1 MQIAS
6 RSLRRRHTA
15 GPEPDA
21 VVNATFLRPG
31 LALVVALAL
40 LQAPA
45 ALGQGVTVD
54 ALLTRI
60 ATEPNPQP
68 YTMTADF
75 ISRLTFN
82 MTTGR
87 VGAIATGVLAESRS
101 AAGEPRRRKA
111 TIARLDLPLLLRP
124 FSGAI
129 RGFIVDLIET
139 EHRPSEIVP
148 AHDVFISEERPGGK
162 FLIGGVRQDIV
173 TEVMIKYRQTGGL
186 REPAARRAIA
196 QWLWSPTQRP
206 TIARGGP
213 GPYALSAVV
222 DESGLTH
229 QLDLFYDWGNLG
241 TRVAFLQVSGRTFWK
256 DVIVETSS
264 EIMGMG
270 RVDGTMNL
278 VLSNHCV
285 NCAPR

>member
-1 MQIAS
+1 MAPES
-6 RSLRRRHTA
+6 STSLVRR
-15 GPEPDA
+15 
-21 VVNATFLRPG
+21 G
-31 LALVVALAL
+31 LALAAALAL
-40 LQAPA
+40 VLAPA
-45 ALGQGVTVD
+45 AVGQGLTID
-54 ALLTRI
+54 TLLTRMM
-60 ATEPNPQP
+60 AEPNPQQ

-75 ISRLTFN
+75 TSRLTFN
-82 MTTGR
+82 MATGR
-87 VGAIATGVLAESRS
+87 VGASAAGVFAESRP
-101 AAGEPRRRKA
+101 AVGEQRRRKA
-111 TIARLDLPLLLRP
+111 TITRLDLPLLLRP

-148 AHDVFISEERPGGK
+148 AHDVFIAEERPGGK
-162 FLIGGVRQDIV
+162 FLVGGVRQDIV

-213 GPYALSAVV
+213 GPYALTAVV
-222 DESGLTH
+222 DEWGLAH

-241 TRVAFLQVSGRTFWK
+241 TKVVFVQAGGRTFWK
-256 DVIVETSS
+256 EVVVETSS
-264 EIMGMG
+264 EITGMG
-270 RVDGTMNL
+270 RVDGTMHL
-278 VLSNHCV
+278 VLTNHCV